1 MSRTVGEILCWAQRR
16 LMEAGIETARQEA
29 RWLVA
34 GLLEIEPGEL
44 IARDRDPALPGF
56 AARLNPLLR
65 RRAAGEPL
73 AHLIGNTEF
82 YGRIFKTDARALIPR
97 DDSECVVELAF
108 ELLPGGEAPS
118 IADLGTG
125 SGCLL
130 ISLLAG
136 HPRARGTGV
145 DLSAEALSLAREN
158 AALNSVEARAAF
170 FEGSWAD
177 WTGWGEADLII
188 SNPPY
193 IASDVIGTLERDV
206 REYEPRLAL
215 DGGPDGLA
223 AYREIVATGAEKMKP
238 GAWLVLEIGYDQ
250 KAAVTA
256 LLEAAGWTGLIHRTD
271 LGGRDR
277 AVAAQR
283 PVG

>member
-1 MSRTVGEILCWAQRR
+1 MSRTLGEIVCWAQRR
-16 LMEAGIETARQEA
+16 LGEAGIEGARQEA

-34 GLLEIEPGEL
+34 GLMDIEPGEL
-44 IARDRDPALPGF
+44 IARDRDEAPAGF
-56 AARLNPLLR
+56 AAQLDALLK
-65 RRAAGEPL
+65 RRAEGEPL

-97 DDSECVVELAF
+97 DDSECVVELAL
-108 ELLPGGEAPS
+108 EQMPSDEAPS

-130 ISLLAG
+130 ISLLAA
-136 HPRARGTGV
+136 HPWAKGTGV
-145 DLSAEALSLAREN
+145 DLSADALSLAREN
-158 AALNSVEARAAF
+158 AVLNSVGGRANF
-170 FEGSWAD
+170 IKGGWSD
-177 WTGWGEADLII
+177 WQGWSEADLII

-193 IASDVIGTLERDV
+193 IASDIIETLDRDV
-206 REYEPRLAL
+206 RDYEPRLAL

-223 AYREIVATGAEKMKP
+223 AYREIIALGAEKMKP

-256 LLEAAGWTGLIHRTD
+256 LLEATDWTGILHRKD
-271 LGGRDR
+271 LGGNDR
-277 AVAAQR
+277 AIAAQR

>member
-1 MSRTVGEILCWAQRR
+1 MSRTFGEIVCWAQRR
-16 LMEAGIETARQEA
+16 LGGAGIEGARQEA

-34 GLLEIEPGEL
+34 GLMDIEPGEL
-44 IARDRDPALPGF
+44 ITRDRDPAPAGF
-56 AARLNPLLR
+56 AAKLDPLLR
-65 RRAAGEPL
+65 RRAVGEPL
-73 AHLIGNTEF
+73 AYLTGNTEF

-108 ELLPGGEAPS
+108 ELMPAGETLGV
-118 IADLGTG
+118 ADLGTG

-130 ISLLAG
+130 VSLLTG
-136 HPRARGTGV
+136 HPWTRGTGV

-158 AALNSVEARAAF
+158 AALNSVEAKADF
-170 FEGSWAD
+170 FAGSWAD
-177 WTGWGEADLII
+177 WTGWGEVDLII

-193 IASDVIGTLERDV
+193 IASDIIETLDRDV
-206 REYEPRLAL
+206 RDYEPRLAL
-215 DGGPDGLA
+215 DGGPDGLD
-223 AYREIVATGAEKMKP
+223 AYREIIVLGAEKMKP

-256 LLEAAGWTGLIHRTD
+256 LLEAAGWTGILHRRD
-271 LGGRDR
+271 LGGNDR